1 MLVGRP
7 ARRAAAGLV
16 AASTVDC
23 LAVESLLEAV
33 DGVVVAVAGVMMLGL
48 LPTCG
53 DGLGSRLPVHAR
65 RSGPRGE
72 RDAPTDRRHR
82 QLSVGLEVRLHLGTL
97 EDLTLLRYDN
107 SHEDT
112 KGHELHT
119 AAGDVDAEF
128 PGMEAV
134 LAEFWASADEY
145 WDAVGGDPP
154 RPY

>member
-1 MLVGRP
+1 M
-7 ARRAAAGLV
+7 ARDHNFRYTHVEAGLV
-16 AASTVDC
+16 ENVM
-23 LAVESLLEAV
+23 LRRVEDTDSY
-33 DGVVVAVAGVMMLGL
+33 
-48 LPTCG
+48 P
-53 DGLGSRLPVHAR
+53 
-65 RSGPRGE
+65 SGWKY
-72 RDAPTDRRHR
+72 
-82 QLSVGLEVRLHLGTL
+82 RLHLGTL

-119 AAGDVDAEF
+119 AAGDVDPEF

>member
-1 MLVGRP
+1 M
-7 ARRAAAGLV
+7 AREFNFQYTHVEAGLV
-16 AASTVDC
+16 
-23 LAVESLLEAV
+23 ESVMLQQ
-33 DGVVVAVAGVMMLGL
+33 VADTDSY
-48 LPTCG
+48 P
-53 DGLGSRLPVHAR
+53 
-65 RSGPRGE
+65 SGWKY
-72 RDAPTDRRHR
+72 
-82 QLSVGLEVRLHLGTL
+82 RLHLGTL
-97 EDLTLLRYDN
+97 EDLTLVRYDN